1 MTKPSDIELKRIK
14 TAALIPLFFLLIM
27 FSIRLIE
34 SLEGISL
41 GRLGIKPLS
50 IEGVPGI
57 LLAPLIHSGWDHF
70 YANAISFLVLGTSL
84 FYFYR
89 GISVKVFFLIYV
101 ITGIWIWLGARD
113 AWHIGASGVIYGLAA
128 FLFVSGVIRNYIP
141 LLAISLMVVFLYGGL
156 IWGIFPLKWD
166 VPYSWE
172 AHLWGS
178 VAGSALAI
186 VYRKSGPQK
195 PVKIWLDDEDELPYW
210 EEGRES
216 IKDDR
221 EDHE

>member
-1 MTKPSDIELKRIK
+1 MTKPSDIELKRMK

-34 SLEGISL
+34 SVEGISL

-50 IEGVPGI
+50 LEGLPGI
-57 LLAPLIHSGWDHF
+57 LFAPLIHSGWDHF

-101 ITGIWIWLGARD
+101 MTGIWLWLGARD

-178 VAGSALAI
+178 VAGTVLAV
-186 VYRKSGPQK
+186 VYRKMGPQK
-195 PVKIWLDDEDELPYW
+195 PIKEWSEEDEEGDDNPYW
-210 EEGRES
+210 EMHSGDIDKER
-216 IKDDR
+216 
-221 EDHE
+221 